1 MCAQTAD
8 AWHFYSLLDFPHRFP
23 DVRVCFAHGNQFGHM
38 GFGRRMQG
46 FLGRPDLFEG
56 ARSPAD
62 ALHCKNVFFDTIVHD
77 VLSFELL
84 VKRAG
89 ISQIV
94 AGLDDPYPLGE
105 METVPGSYPG
115 KILDEAVHSGIIT
128 ESDKGNI
135 WDGNV
140 QQWLFGESILNRE

>member
-1 MCAQTAD
+1 
-8 AWHFYSLLDFPHRFP
+8 
-23 DVRVCFAHGNQFGHM
+23 
-38 GFGRRMQG
+38 
-46 FLGRPDLFEG
+46 LGRPDLFEG

-62 ALHCKNVFFDTIVHD
+62 TLHCNNIFFDTIVHD
-77 VLSFELL
+77 VLSFDLL

-115 KILDEAVHSGIIT
+115 KILDEAVHCRIIT
-128 ESDKGNI
+128 ESDRVSI

-140 QQWLFGESILNRE
+140 QQWLFGERILNRE